1 MNRSIPLH
9 ARFLSLCGAAALSVA
24 ALGANVDPADAAVVI
39 QHTTIYIDTLPK
51 GCVKSTY
58 NNGTVV
64 VWRCGQ
70 YFYQPYN
77 GRYVR
82 VYIK

>member
-1 MNRSIPLH
+1 MKSTMR
-9 ARFLSLCGAAALSVA
+9 ARMFALCGAAGLALA
-24 ALGANVDPADAAVVI
+24 AVGGNVSPAGAAVVI
-39 QHTTIYIDTLPK
+39 QHTTIYINTLPK
-51 GCVKSTY
+51 GCVKTTY

-64 VWRCGQ
+64 VWRCGKL
-70 YFYQPYN
+70 YYQPYN